1 MSCMD
6 QVLSNREKVV
16 LDLADHVLTEVRHAL
31 SIILSGDVSE
41 VVTKWQ
47 DMGRRHTGS
56 YIWPTA
62 TERHAA
68 DLSASGSWTSTAR
81 TPFWSSIIR
90 YCLASREGFS
100 RSPVNNR
107 YGGRPPDAGTC
118 FQDDMGRIQEPKNE
132 RLCFEGTGDRCRWLI
147 GYSRNL
153 GGIMK

>member
-68 DLSASGSWTSTAR
+68 DLSASGS
-81 TPFWSSIIR
+81 
-90 YCLASREGFS
+90 
-100 RSPVNNR
+100 
-107 YGGRPPDAGTC
+107 
-118 FQDDMGRIQEPKNE
+118 
-132 RLCFEGTGDRCRWLI
+132 
-147 GYSRNL
+147 
-153 GGIMK
+153 